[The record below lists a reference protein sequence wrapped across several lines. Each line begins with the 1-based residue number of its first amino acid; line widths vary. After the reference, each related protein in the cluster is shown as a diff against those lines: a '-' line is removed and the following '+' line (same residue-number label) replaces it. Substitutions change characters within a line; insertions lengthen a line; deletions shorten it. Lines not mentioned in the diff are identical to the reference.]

1 VHGVVLSH
9 DGVIEVESEPGQ
21 GSTFRV
27 YLPATTLEGG
37 VAETEGPAPRGAD
50 EHILFVDDE
59 EEVAALGKKALER
72 MGYRITLATNG
83 LEAKRMFADHPN
95 DFDLVIT
102 DQMMPDLTGDRL
114 ARDLLDARGNIPI
127 IMITGFAEK
136 MSAEDS
142 RKIGIREF
150 LLKPVVMED
159 LGRTVRRVLDESRR
173 SGCPP

>member
-1 VHGVVLSH
+1 MEK
-9 DGVIEVESEPGQ
+9 VI
-21 GSTFRV
+21 
-27 YLPATTLEGG
+27 
-37 VAETEGPAPRGAD
+37 
-50 EHILFVDDE
+50 ICVDDE
-59 EEVAALGKKALER
+59 KALLSALQQQLFREFSDT
-72 MGYRITLATNG
+72 YL
-83 LEAKRMFADHPN
+83 LEFAESGKEAL
-95 DFDLVIT
+95 DLIQEFISLDTEIACVIT

-114 ARDLLDARGNIPI
+114 ARDLLDAQGNIPI